1 MNETLQRQIELLT
14 RLQESSD
21 TTVLENTF
29 VELEMDLENARREI

>member
-14 RLQESSD
+14 RLQENSD